1 MGLSQKT
8 GKGFRVSICT
18 RNSISQYFAADH
30 DLDGVWQMLPQEAQW
45 LGACVNGKKSGVSQ
59 TFFGK
64 EKKLKCFE
72 GVLRS
77 VWALRSVSYET
88 S

>member
-18 RNSISQYFAADH
+18 RNSISQYFAADP
-30 DLDGVWQMLPQEAQW
+30 DLHGVCQMLPQEAQW

-59 TFFGK
+59 TFLKILMKFLWNSK
-64 EKKLKCFE
+64 ETL
-72 GVLRS
+72 V
-77 VWALRSVSYET
+77 
-88 S
+88 